1 MPSKCKRSLLFLITA
16 CECTT
21 VKKIP
26 TEIKIKEIMK
36 EISNSY
42 PTTLK

>member
-16 CECTT
+16 RESTT

-26 TEIKIKEIMK
+26 TEIKIEEIMK